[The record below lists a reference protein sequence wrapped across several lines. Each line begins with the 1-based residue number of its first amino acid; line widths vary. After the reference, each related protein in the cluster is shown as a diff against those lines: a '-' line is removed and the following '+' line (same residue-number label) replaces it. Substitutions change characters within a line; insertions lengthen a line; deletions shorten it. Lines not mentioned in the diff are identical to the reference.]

1 MGATRDCFEQ
11 RPGSRVMAL
20 KSKLGL
26 CFFPL
31 HDFLKRLDFYVCAL
45 GQGPGAVF
53 YVADVE

>member
-1 MGATRDCFEQ
+1 
-11 RPGSRVMAL
+11 MAL